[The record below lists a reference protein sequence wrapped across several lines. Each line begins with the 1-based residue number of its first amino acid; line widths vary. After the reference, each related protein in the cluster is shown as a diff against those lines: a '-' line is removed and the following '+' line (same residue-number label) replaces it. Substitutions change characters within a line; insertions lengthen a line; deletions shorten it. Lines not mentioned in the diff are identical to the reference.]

1 MAGTKNDFNL
11 TRIKLVTILGIAVAL
26 LAIFLGFNGRMTQRQ
41 ENAFFTVKDRWQ
53 LPFTLQEVSGIAWL
67 GDHKMAAVQDE
78 DGSIFIYDLK
88 AKQVEEEIVFGDP
101 GDYEGI
107 AVKDADAFVLRS
119 DGAIL
124 EISNFKDDQRTL
136 KTYETRFTERNN
148 MESLE
153 IDLDGNRL
161 LISPK
166 DHDLDSEKYKGIF
179 AFSLENRKLASQPV
193 LRIDLTDTILSRF
206 RENDL
211 YKTFRPSDLAIH
223 PKTKEIYVLEG
234 TTPKLLIL
242 DADGN
247 PKNAYAL
254 DKKMFPQ
261 PEGITFSPNGTLY
274 ISSEGTKDA
283 HGTITQLEFKR

>member
-1 MAGTKNDFNL
+1 M
-11 TRIKLVTILGIAVAL
+11 TRIKLITILGIVLAL
-26 LAIFLGFNGRMTQRQ
+26 LVIFLGFNGRFSQRHG
-41 ENAFFTVKDRWQ
+41 NAYYTVKDRWQ
-53 LPFTLQEVSGIAWL
+53 LPFTLQEVSGIVWL
-67 GDHKMAAVQDE
+67 GDHKVAAVQDE

-88 AKQVEEEIVFGDP
+88 AKQVEEEIEFGDP

-124 EISNFKDDQRTL
+124 EINNFRDGQRTV

-148 MESLE
+148 MESLA
-153 IDLDGNRL
+153 IDPDENRL

-166 DHDLDSEKYKGIF
+166 DHDLDSDNFKGIY
-179 AFSLENRKLASQPV
+179 AFSLENKKLASQPV
-193 LRIDLTDTILSRF
+193 LRIDLTDSILSRF
-206 RENDL
+206 RDNDL

-223 PKTKEIYVLEG
+223 PKSKEIYVLEG
-234 TTPKLLIL
+234 TKPKLLIL
-242 DADGN
+242 GADGN
-247 PKNAYAL
+247 PKKAYAL

-274 ISSEGTKDA
+274 ISSEGKKDT
-283 HGTITQLEFKR
+283 HGTITQLEFKG